1 MGAADLRID
10 ARAQE
15 TCFHGRHINPQI
27 LANLNSSDGWRLKDY
42 EARQGY
48 QALRKILTEGMTPD
62 QVIAEV
68 KASGLRG
75 RGGAG
80 LTPHVGV

>member
-1 MGAADLRID
+1 MATWKPVL
-10 ARAQE
+10 
-15 TCFHGRHINPQI
+15 
-27 LANLNSSDGWRLKDY
+27 LANVNRPNSEKITTYLDHGGY
-42 EARQGY
+42 E
-48 QALRKILTEGMTPD
+48 ALRKALKMTPD

-80 LTPHVGV
+80 FPTGAKVGLHCKGCPDQVPGREYR